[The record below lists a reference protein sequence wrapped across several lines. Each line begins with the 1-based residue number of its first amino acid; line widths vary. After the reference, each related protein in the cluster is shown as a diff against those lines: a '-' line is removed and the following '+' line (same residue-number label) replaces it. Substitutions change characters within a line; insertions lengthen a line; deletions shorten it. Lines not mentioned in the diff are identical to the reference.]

1 MLALGSSKKSH
12 KARIVSLA
20 CTIRCVH
27 SVCNTDSKGEATC
40 LREIAF
46 SPFGRRTP
54 FREICV
60 RQNIIRVG

>member
-1 MLALGSSKKSH
+1 MNMSHTDFTMLALGSTKKSH

-27 SVCNTDSKGEATC
+27 SVCNTGSKGEATC
-40 LREIAF
+40 LREI
-46 SPFGRRTP
+46 
-54 FREICV
+54 REICV